1 MKKTRISLAL
11 AAMLATSCA
20 TGPSNAPK
28 SDLLV
33 CGGDEVI
40 LLDVRG
46 EPKTLWSW
54 RASERPEV
62 PEALR
67 SKFGST
73 DDCKPI
79 DGGRKILITSSGGA
93 VAIVDRG
100 TGRAVFSAAVVN
112 AHSAELLPGNRVVAA
127 SSTGPGGNRLLLFDT
142 TSGRLLASDELLG
155 AHGVVWDPERGVL
168 WALGQTEFR
177 SYDVSVDRATGS
189 LLLARRLTRELPN
202 PDGHDLRAV
211 PGTPDLSVTTGNHV
225 WLFHR
230 DLLTFRLHPALG
242 DTAGVKSV
250 DVDPDGGAT
259 AYVKAENSWWS
270 EHVRF
275 LGNDR
280 TVDFPGKKVYKARWS
295 PKPE

>member
-1 MKKTRISLAL
+1 MKKTGIPVAL
-11 AAMLATSCA
+11 AASLLASCA
-20 TGPSNAPK
+20 MGPSPASK

-33 CGGDEVI
+33 CGGDEVA

-46 EPKTLWSW
+46 EPKTLWTW
-54 RASERPEV
+54 RAADRPEI
-62 PEALR
+62 PETLR

-79 DGGRKILITSSGGA
+79 DGGRKILVTSSGGA
-93 VAIVDRG
+93 VAIVERG

-127 SSTGPGGNRLLLFDT
+127 SSTGTGGNKLLLFDA
-142 TSGRLLASDELLG
+142 TSGKLLASDDLLG
-155 AHGVVWDPERGVL
+155 AHGVVWDPDRGVL
-168 WALGQTEFR
+168 WALGHTEFR
-177 SYDVSVDRATGS
+177 SYDVTVDRPTGS

-211 PGTPDLSVTTGNHV
+211 PGTPDLAITTGNHV

-242 DTAGVKSV
+242 DAAGVKSV

-259 AYVKAENSWWS
+259 AYVKAETSWWA

-275 LGNDR
+275 LGPSR
-280 TVDFPGKKVYKARWS
+280 TIDFPGKKVYKARWS
-295 PKPE
+295 PRPD